1 MSFSTFDT
9 CTKKIEISDMEKTW
23 ENLIIKAI
31 KDYAAGFSSIRAA
44 AEHLGISYE
53 TFKSWH
59 DEKKSPTIKSL
70 SPFMEQLGIVM
81 PSTKTNL
88 SIRRVTA
95 NAPVEKVT
103 GPRLKTINVYSVAG
117 AGPAIAVNELEPL
130 FQVTA
135 PPDYF
140 RRSDYAIVVDGHSME
155 PLIAHGSIVGVK
167 LHAPFVANELYVA
180 RIPYEGLVIKRVG
193 VDRTAN
199 EFVFK
204 SENPNKEN
212 YPDFRLNIDEAEG
225 IIVGRVVWVMWGY

>member
-1 MSFSTFDT
+1 MESGNYLREAITRLKGKKYNNLSELAQKANINQGNLSAFMKEKGEPGRRETMTFDSAW
-9 CTKKIEISDMEKTW
+9 KIL
-23 ENLIIKAI
+23 NV
-31 KDYAAGFSSIRAA
+31 
-44 AEHLGISYE
+44 LGL
-53 TFKSWH
+53 
-59 DEKKSPTIKSL
+59 PLPSL
-70 SPFMEQLGIVM
+70 DAPN
-81 PSTKTNL
+81 P
-88 SIRRVTA
+88 SIRRANA
-95 NAPVEKVT
+95 NAPVEKV
-103 GPRLKTINVYSVAG
+103 GGSNLKTINVYAVAG
-117 AGPAIAVNELEPL
+117 AGPAVSVGELEPL

-193 VDRTAN
+193 VDRAAN

>member
-1 MSFSTFDT
+1 MSD
-9 CTKKIEISDMEKTW
+9 KWEKTAQGAW
-23 ENLIIKAI
+23 EAILQKVKALKQEGRTLQEIAELVGVGNRALIGEWINGNREAVNASFANLMN
-31 KDYAAGFSSIRAA
+31 YLER
-44 AEHLGISYE
+44 LGYSYIDFFPKE
-53 TFKSWH
+53 A
-59 DEKKSPTIKSL
+59 P
-70 SPFMEQLGIVM
+70 
-81 PSTKTNL
+81 
-88 SIRRVTA
+88 SIRRVA
-95 NAPVEKVT
+95 SHAPVEQVT
-103 GPRLKTINVYSVAG
+103 GPGLKTINVYNVAG
-117 AGPAIAVNELEPL
+117 AGPAVAVNELSPL

-193 VDRTAN
+193 VDRNAN

-212 YPDFRLNIDEAEG
+212 YPDFRLNIEEAES
-225 IIVGRVVWVMWGY
+225 IIVGRVVWIMWGY

>member
-1 MSFSTFDT
+1 MESGNYLREAITRLKGKKYSNLSELAQKANINQGNLSAFMKEEGEPGRRETMTFDSAW
-9 CTKKIEISDMEKTW
+9 KIL
-23 ENLIIKAI
+23 NA
-31 KDYAAGFSSIRAA
+31 
-44 AEHLGISYE
+44 LGMPLPPL
-53 TFKSWH
+53 
-59 DEKKSPTIKSL
+59 DAPSP
-70 SPFMEQLGIVM
+70 
-81 PSTKTNL
+81 
-88 SIRRVTA
+88 SIRRVNA
-95 NAPVEKVT
+95 SAPVEKVA
-103 GPRLKTINVYSVAG
+103 GPGLKTINVYAVAG
-117 AGPAIAVNELEPL
+117 AGPAVAVNDLEPL

-167 LHAPFVANELYVA
+167 LHASFVANELYVA